1 MVWEVAM
8 STSTWV
14 RASIGLVVLGLFSIA
29 AGHLALTDIYHA
41 RGDVSLEWNA
51 LRVCFGVIVIS
62 QVASLVALVKVVR
75 QRAAPNAA

>member
-1 MVWEVAM
+1 M

-14 RASIGLVVLGLFSIA
+14 KASIGLVVLGLLSVA

-51 LRVCFGVIVIS
+51 LRVCFAIIVVS
-62 QVASLVALVKVVR
+62 QVASLVTLVKVVR
-75 QRAAPNAA
+75 QRAAPSAA